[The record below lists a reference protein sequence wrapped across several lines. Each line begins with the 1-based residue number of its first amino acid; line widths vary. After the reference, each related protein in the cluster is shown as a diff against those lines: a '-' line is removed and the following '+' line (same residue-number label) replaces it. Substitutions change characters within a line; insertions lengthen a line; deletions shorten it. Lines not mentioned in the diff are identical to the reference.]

1 MKKKFIFILEVP
13 YWPFKE
19 RREVLQENKREKP
32 KKDLLKLRKAAGGLL
47 GKDIITALA
56 VAGGV
61 FWLAEKFDFTIIGA
75 VILGYAVFAL
85 IKNLDSRISAFFAL
99 LFLAAC
105 PFLLI
110 FKEEELAEFSAI
122 YAYYLLVI
130 CVFQEITFFARK
142 SIIKKFQSA
151 VVQESFPVRKFYS
164 FKKDLRISKR
174 DLNPFRKIFWSRLLE
189 EIGGKFAS
197 LFFLLLFFIFLRYY
211 MKAELCDWAFYSLG
225 FLFLVSLWIK
235 LKNRLAIVS
244 NYKTFSCHSREN
256 GNLGRN
262 R

>member
-13 YWPFKE
+13 CWPFKE
-19 RREVLQENKREKP
+19 RREASQENKP

-47 GKDIITALA
+47 GKDIITVLA

-151 VVQESFPVRKFYS
+151 VIQESFPVRKFYS

-211 MKAELCDWAFYSLG
+211 VRAELCDWAFYSLG
-225 FLFLVSLWIK
+225 FLLFVSFFA
-235 LKNRLAIVS
+235 RLRS
-244 NYKTFSCHSREN
+244 KFSS
-256 GNLGRN
+256 
-262 R
+262 